1 MAAGVAEKL
10 HFCIKAIKKRVGE
23 SKCFV
28 GFKINSKPRHGDS
41 CFGPLKPCGLRCQ
54 SDAQLASGQS
64 RSITGTKNKVP
75 FSADVV
81 PETAVA
87 PYQHHTARQTSTG
100 FPLSATVTNILPASA
115 GTSISHCTKKHTHS
129 LYRLFN

>member
-10 HFCIKAIKKRVGE
+10 HFCIKAIKKRIGE

-54 SDAQLASGQS
+54 SDAQLASGRS
-64 RSITGTKNKVP
+64 RSITGTKKQSP
-75 FSADVV
+75 IQCGCRARDSCGTISAPCSTSDQHWLSSLCHREKHITSVGWHKYKSL
-81 PETAVA
+81 
-87 PYQHHTARQTSTG
+87 YQE
-100 FPLSATVTNILPASA
+100 
-115 GTSISHCTKKHTHS
+115 THS
-129 LYRLFN
+129 FIISLI